1 MAIFLCNCFLVCDS
15 ILRPGMHSYHIYA
28 CRIAPL
34 LHTVTIILGL
44 QWAFSTFTIHHSLI
58 SIVCY
63 FVLFPKPWI
72 QVLIR
77 QLPPHCLIATLEDQS
92 GKGKYATE
100 TPFSGDSRLCQVD
113 PQCWWGQLGKNASGK
128 ENSSGKWVNDHKRS
142 WKTISWLGGVMEH
155 NESSRP
161 GAPANLII
169 LVQGF
174 RLCIEDPVKTQS
186 SKLT

>member
-1 MAIFLCNCFLVCDS
+1 MQLFFLVCGS
-15 ILRPGMHSYHIYA
+15 ILRPCMHSYYISA

-34 LHTVTIILGL
+34 LPTLMIILDL
-44 QWAFSTFTIHHSLI
+44 QCAFSTFTIHYSPI

-77 QLPPHCLIATLEDQS
+77 HLPPHCLIAILEDQS
-92 GKGKYATE
+92 GKGNYATE

-113 PQCWWGQLGKNASGK
+113 PQCWWRHLGKNASGK
-128 ENSSGKWVNDHKRS
+128 ENGSGKRVNDHKRS
-142 WKTISWLGGVMEH
+142 WKTVSWLGGVEEH

-161 GAPANLII
+161 RTPACLIS